1 MSGPWFTGA
10 ARQFDFPNTDCHI
23 ALGLKW
29 QGEMATKNGNDL
41 ANVLIGTAAADTIN
55 GLGGN
60 DTLWGRASND
70 ILNGGIGADNMRGEA
85 GNDRYYVDN
94 AGDVVT
100 ELAGAGTDVIFSSI
114 SFNMNVGG
122 RINVEHLTLFGAA
135 VTGIGNALNNSL
147 TGNNLGN
154 KLYGQA
160 GIDRLLGLGGNDTL
174 LGGTGNDVL
183 LGGLGNDILDGGT
196 GADNMRGEAGNDTYY
211 VDGNDR
217 VTELVGGGTDTIISG
232 GGFVDLNEADTLNVE
247 NLTLVGLG
255 NGSSDTAF
263 GNALNNVIT
272 GTGLLSVLEGRD
284 GNDTLRGLGGGD
296 VMWGGNGNDTLEGG
310 ADGDGL
316 NGQAG
321 NDVLKGGAGADNL
334 TGGTGNDRF
343 VFDAPLV
350 ANTYDFV
357 GDFVHGQDKIVL
369 ENAVF
374 TALPTGPLVASAF
387 RLGPTALDADDRI
400 LYDQGALFYDRDGLG
415 GVAPVKFASFGIVP
429 ALNAADFLVV

>member
-1 MSGPWFTGA
+1 
-10 ARQFDFPNTDCHI
+10 
-23 ALGLKW
+23 
-29 QGEMATKNGNDL
+29 MATKNGNDL

-114 SFNMNVGG
+114 SFNMNIGG
-122 RINVEHLTLFGAA
+122 RINVEHLTLIGAA
-135 VTGIGNALNNSL
+135 VTGIGNALNNTL

-160 GIDRLLGLGGNDTL
+160 GIDRLLGLSGNDTL
-174 LGGTGNDVL
+174 LGGVGNDVL
-183 LGGLGNDILDGGT
+183 LGGLGNDVLDGGT
-196 GADNMRGEAGNDTYY
+196 GTDNMRGEAGNDTYY

-217 VTELVGGGTDTIISG
+217 VIELVGGGIDTIISG
-232 GGFVDLNEADTLNVE
+232 AGFVDLNEADKLNVE

-255 NGSSDTAF
+255 NGFSSGAF
-263 GNALNNVIT
+263 GNGLNNVIT
-272 GTGLLSVLEGRD
+272 GTVLLNSLEGRG
-284 GNDTLRGLGGGD
+284 GNDTLRGLGGD
-296 VMWGGNGNDTLEGG
+296 DFLWGGNGNDTLEGG
-310 ADGDGL
+310 ADGDSL
-316 NGQAG
+316 DGQAG
-321 NDVLKGGAGADNL
+321 NDVLNGGIGADNL

-343 VFDAPLV
+343 VFAVPLI
-350 ANTYDFV
+350 ANVYDFI

-374 TALPTGPLVASAF
+374 TALPTGALSANAF
-387 RLGPTALDADDRI
+387 RLGSTATDADDRI

-415 GVAPVKFASFGIVP
+415 GAAPVKFASFGAVP
-429 ALNAADFLVV
+429 VLNSSDFAVV